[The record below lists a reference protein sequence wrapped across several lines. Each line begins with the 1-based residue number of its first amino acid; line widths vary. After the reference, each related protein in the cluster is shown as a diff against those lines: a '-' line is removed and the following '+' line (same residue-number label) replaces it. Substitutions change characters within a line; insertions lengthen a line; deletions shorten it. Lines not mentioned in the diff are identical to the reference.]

1 MDGIHAPLPQPMG
14 LPWSVGLGIYEPGRK
29 CWLLDMEAGKR
40 MALDQLIDLAIPLG
54 PPIQR
59 LALPISGKKQ
69 SSVLRLRHEND
80 KVVIF
85 NYALIN
91 APIRLTI
98 YIIIM

>member
-1 MDGIHAPLPQPMG
+1 
-14 LPWSVGLGIYEPGRK
+14 
-29 CWLLDMEAGKR
+29 MEAGKR
-40 MALDQLIDLAIPLG
+40 MALDRLIHLAIPLA

>member
-69 SSVLRLRHEND
+69 SSLLRLR
-80 KVVIF
+80 K
-85 NYALIN
+85 
-91 APIRLTI
+91 R
-98 YIIIM
+98 